1 MGEEQHAAYG
11 VHGHQSE
18 LEMAKTVQQGLLDV
32 ETPDRDDIKVAARC
46 IAAEDVGGD
55 FYAFIN
61 YEGRS
66 STTKE
71 DIPGV
76 ITYVDTRDNLFGVAI
91 GDVAGH
97 GISSALVMAL
107 SSVIFRKQGKA
118 EKSPAKALALVNDD
132 IHRYIS
138 SSPIRYLTA
147 FYCVV
152 DTQSKQL
159 TFSKAGHQPG
169 LLIRSGSKK
178 IEELS
183 TSGIFLGMFEDEDFE
198 EETIQLASG
207 DRVILFTDGIT
218 ESVNAA
224 NEQFGDER
232 LHEVLLNSSSLT
244 VDEAVDAVLRE
255 VARFSGK
262 DLGRDDRTIV
272 MIEIV

>member
-1 MGEEQHAAYG
+1 MTEEQHAAYG
-11 VHGHQSE
+11 VGSHAAE

-32 ETPDRDDIKVAARC
+32 EIPERDDIKIAARC

-55 FYAFIN
+55 FYTFIN

-66 STTKE
+66 SSTKE

-118 EKSPAKALALVNDD
+118 NKSPAKALEMVNDD
-132 IHRYIS
+132 IHRYINT
-138 SSPIRYLTA
+138 SPIRYLTA
-147 FYCVV
+147 FYCVI

-159 TFSKAGHQPG
+159 TYSKAGHQPG
-169 LLIRSGSKK
+169 LLIRSGSNS

-198 EETIQLASG
+198 EKTIQLASG
-207 DRVILFTDGIT
+207 DRVVLFTDGIT
-218 ESVNAA
+218 ESA
-224 NEQFGDER
+224 NNDKEQFGDER
-232 LHEVLLNSSSLT
+232 LHNALIDSMTLSIDDSVDTVLNN
-244 VDEAVDAVLRE
+244 
-255 VARFSGK
+255 VAEFSGSK
-262 DLGRDDRTIV
+262 LGRDDRTIV